1 MEQHQIYGYINDICI
16 VGHGSIGKGTLP
28 LIKRHFKFDKITIID
43 PEPVELP
50 EISENVSFIKVG
62 LTRENFR
69 DILDQIFVNKVGFCV
84 NLSVGTSSSDI
95 IQYCQEKGVFYIDT
109 VKEEWEGYYESEEI
123 DLEKKSNY
131 LMRETLLRNVRKHQR
146 TTTAVSCCGA
156 NPGMVSWFVKQA
168 LVNLAKDLNFPIHE

>member
-1 MEQHQIYGYINDICI
+1 
-16 VGHGSIGKGTLP
+16 
-28 LIKRHFKFDKITIID
+28 
-43 PEPVELP
+43 
-50 EISENVSFIKVG
+50 
-62 LTRENFR
+62 
-69 DILDQIFVNKVGFCV
+69 
-84 NLSVGTSSSDI
+84 VGTSSSDI